1 MKQLGTIF
9 SSVFGSG
16 RLDPEAARRKDIY
29 REWDKQRRNASGA
42 SDLAE
47 IDAIFSRAL

>member
-1 MKQLGTIF
+1 MKHLGSIVHSLLGGLRQDESTTQ
-9 SSVFGSG
+9 
-16 RLDPEAARRKDIY
+16 RKQIY
-29 REWDKQRRNASGA
+29 RDWDRERRNALPP

>member
-1 MKQLGTIF
+1 MKQLGSF
-9 SSVFGSG
+9 FGSVFGSG
-16 RLDPEAARRKDIY
+16 RLDPEAAQRKQIY
-29 REWDKQRRNASGA
+29 REWEIQRRNALNA

>member
-1 MKQLGTIF
+1 MKHLGSIVQ
-9 SSVFGSG
+9 SLLGG
-16 RLDPEAARRKDIY
+16 IRQDEATTRRKQIY
-29 REWDKQRRNASGA
+29 RDWDRERRNALTP

>member
-1 MKQLGTIF
+1 MKHLGSIVH
-9 SSVFGSG
+9 SLLGAI
-16 RLDPEAARRKDIY
+16 RQDEATTQRKQIY
-29 REWDKQRRNASGA
+29 RDWDRERRNALTA

>member
-9 SSVFGSG
+9 GSVFGS
-16 RLDPEAARRKDIY
+16 RLDAEALERKQIY
-29 REWDKQRRNASGA
+29 REWDKQRRAAVSA